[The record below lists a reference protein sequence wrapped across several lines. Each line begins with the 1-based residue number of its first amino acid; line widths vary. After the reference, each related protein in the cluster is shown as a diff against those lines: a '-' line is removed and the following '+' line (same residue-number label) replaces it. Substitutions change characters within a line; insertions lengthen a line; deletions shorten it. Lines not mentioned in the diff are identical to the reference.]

1 MGTFRKAHEALPV
14 MHLSKQDVDGAGIR
28 PAVLVYMWSAGCAE
42 LCCQFVA
49 ACIVMH
55 AMQDI
60 ILAYTARC
68 ARQQA
73 SAHVSHR
80 KRRKSAPLGDHNDK
94 SLLMEAATWSFH
106 HTFSCTPQQF
116 FTQGTCRTAS

>member
-14 MHLSKQDVDGAGIR
+14 MHVSKQDVGGAGIR
-28 PAVLVYMWSAGCAE
+28 PAVLAYMPSAGCAE

-60 ILAYTARC
+60 ILAYNARC

-80 KRRKSAPLGDHNDK
+80 KRRKSAPLGDYIDE
-94 SLLMEAATWSFH
+94 SL
-106 HTFSCTPQQF
+106 
-116 FTQGTCRTAS
+116 CRTAS